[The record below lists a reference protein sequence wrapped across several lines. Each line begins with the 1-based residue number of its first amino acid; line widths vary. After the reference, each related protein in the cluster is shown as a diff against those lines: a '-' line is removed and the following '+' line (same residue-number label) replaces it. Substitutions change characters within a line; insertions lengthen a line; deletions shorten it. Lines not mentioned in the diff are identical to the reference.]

1 MNRPTDPI
9 KSTDIPVDQGR
20 TRAWLALGIT
30 GISIVGIVVLGSMT
44 VVISD
49 KEVASRAQIVF
60 NAVLPLFGT
69 WVGTVLAYFFARENF
84 ESASR
89 SVERMTKQLTSQEEL
104 QSMPIA
110 SAMVPRSQMFVCDD
124 PAQAKLVDVLAQL
137 EGKNLKRLPIL
148 NKAGA
153 AVSLVYSQDIID
165 YLYRLKA
172 GVSEDERKNL
182 TVQNLLDDKPEL
194 KKPFA
199 VVSESG
205 SLADAQDALA
215 KIAEGRVV
223 FVTKT
228 GAEAEPVV
236 GMLTSVDI
244 ARRAQA

>member
-1 MNRPTDPI
+1 MSKATNQVTSSDV
-9 KSTDIPVDQGR
+9 SLDQGR
-20 TRAWLALGIT
+20 IRSWLALGIT
-30 GISIVGIVVLGSMT
+30 GIAIVGIVVLGTMT
-44 VVISD
+44 IVISD
-49 KEVASRAQIVF
+49 KEAVSRAQAVF

-69 WVGTVLAYFFARENF
+69 WVGTVLAYFFSRENF

-89 SVERMTKQLTSQEEL
+89 SVERLTRQLTVQEEL
-104 QSMPIA
+104 QSMPVA
-110 SAMVPRSQMFVCDD
+110 SAMVPRSQMLVCDD
-124 PAQAKLVDVLAQL
+124 PVQAKLVDTLTQL

-148 NKAGA
+148 SKGV
-153 AVSLVYSQDIID
+153 AVTLIYSQDIID
-165 YLYRLKA
+165 YLYRVKTGL
-172 GVSEDERKNL
+172 SEDDRKKL
-182 TVQNLLDDKPEL
+182 TVQDLLDEKPEL

-228 GAEAEPVV
+228 GSDGDPVV

-244 ARRAQA
+244 ARNAQA

>member
-1 MNRPTDPI
+1 MSKAANRVTNSDA
-9 KSTDIPVDQGR
+9 SVDQGR
-20 TRAWLALGIT
+20 IRSWLALGIT
-30 GISIVGIVVLGSMT
+30 GIAIVGIVVLGT
-44 VVISD
+44 ITIVISD
-49 KEVASRAQIVF
+49 KEAVSRAQAVF

-69 WVGTVLAYFFARENF
+69 WVGTVLAYFFSRENF

-89 SVERMTKQLTSQEEL
+89 SVERLTRQLTTEEEL
-104 QSMPIA
+104 QSTPV
-110 SAMVPRSQMFVCDD
+110 SDAMVPRSQMLVCDD
-124 PAQAKLVDVLAQL
+124 PAQAKLVDVLALL

-165 YLYRLKA
+165 YLYRFKTDL
-172 GVSEDERKNL
+172 SEDDRKTL
-182 TVQNLLDDKPEL
+182 TVQNLLDEKPEL

-205 SLADAQDALA
+205 SLADVQDALA

-228 GAEAEPVV
+228 GSESEPVV

-244 ARRAQA
+244 ARNAQA

>member
-1 MNRPTDPI
+1 MSKATNQVTSSDV
-9 KSTDIPVDQGR
+9 SLDQGR
-20 TRAWLALGIT
+20 IRSWLALGIT
-30 GISIVGIVVLGSMT
+30 GIAIVGIVVLGTMT
-44 VVISD
+44 IVISD
-49 KEVASRAQIVF
+49 KEAVSRAQAVF

-69 WVGTVLAYFFARENF
+69 WVGTVLAYFFSRENF

-89 SVERMTKQLTSQEEL
+89 SVERLTRQLTVQEEL
-104 QSMPIA
+104 QSMPVA
-110 SAMVPRSQMFVCDD
+110 SAMVPRSQMLVCDD
-124 PAQAKLVDVLAQL
+124 PVQAKLVDTLTQL

-148 NKAGA
+148 SKGV
-153 AVSLVYSQDIID
+153 AVTLIYSQDIID
-165 YLYRLKA
+165 YLYRVKTGL
-172 GVSEDERKNL
+172 SEDDRKKL
-182 TVQNLLDDKPEL
+182 TVQDLLDEKPEL

-228 GAEAEPVV
+228 GSEGDPVV

-244 ARRAQA
+244 ARNAQA